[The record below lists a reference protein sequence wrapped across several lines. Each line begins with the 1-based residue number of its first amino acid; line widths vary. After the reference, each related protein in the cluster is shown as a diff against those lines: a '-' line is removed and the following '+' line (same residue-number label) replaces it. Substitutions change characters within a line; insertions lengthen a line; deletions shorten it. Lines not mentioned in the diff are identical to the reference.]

1 MLFARLAGSN
11 EPLLGETNN
20 LQYLGD
26 SPLSVIGHHQ
36 KTVIRDP
43 IRLFEEKLMETL
55 IYSTCNVYI
64 YICACVCVCVCARM
78 CKQKYRY
85 MHVCVCAFIC
95 SSIYLSICLFVYR
108 CFYLSIYVVLSLS
121 LACFFPGVAGIVGEI
136 PIIVCNFSL
145 PLVAVI
151 PRYIYLLL
159 LHVVICCCGLVPHC

>member
-1 MLFARLAGSN
+1 MC
-11 EPLLGETNN
+11 
-20 LQYLGD
+20 
-26 SPLSVIGHHQ
+26 I
-36 KTVIRDP
+36 
-43 IRLFEEKLMETL
+43 
-55 IYSTCNVYI
+55 YI
-64 YICACVCVCVCARM
+64 YVRVCVYACVRGWANRNIDICMWVW
-78 CKQKYRY
+78 
-85 MHVCVCAFIC
+85 AFIC